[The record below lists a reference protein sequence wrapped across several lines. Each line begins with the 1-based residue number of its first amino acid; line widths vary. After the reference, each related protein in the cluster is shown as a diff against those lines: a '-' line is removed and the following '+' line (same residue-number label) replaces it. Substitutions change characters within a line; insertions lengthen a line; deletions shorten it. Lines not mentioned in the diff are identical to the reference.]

1 MNKRNREDATEV
13 VRRAVEW
20 FGSDAGRQSRDDAKV
35 RATDTRELLERGHK
49 IDPKKLSEPF
59 TV

>member
-1 MNKRNREDATEV
+1 MKKRNREDTTEM

-20 FGSDAGRQSRDDAKV
+20 FESDEGRQSKDAAKV
-35 RATDTRELLERGHK
+35 RAADTRELLEKGHQ

>member
-1 MNKRNREDATEV
+1 MTKRNSEDATDV

-20 FGSDAGRQSRDDAKV
+20 LGSDAGRQSRDDAKV
-35 RATDTRELLERGHK
+35 RASDTRELLEKGHQ